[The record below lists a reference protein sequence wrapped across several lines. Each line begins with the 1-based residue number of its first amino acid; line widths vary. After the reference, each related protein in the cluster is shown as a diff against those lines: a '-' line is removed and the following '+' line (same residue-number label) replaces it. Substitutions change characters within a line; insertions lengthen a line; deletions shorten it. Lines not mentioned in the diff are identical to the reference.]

1 MEKKKKLIILGIIA
15 LTLVI
20 IGTTYAILTWTST
33 KINLGLNSGCFT
45 IDYTKGQDI
54 SGNLKLLNES
64 DLISSNK
71 FTIKNGIG
79 ISAVNIGIKSTCTI
93 EGFGSIYLN
102 ITNISEAFT
111 TGDSKGALKYA
122 VLSNTS
128 TVTTPSSV
136 TVESLLNQSFQIV
149 AKGSIESSGKKLLY
163 KMELSNTEINKYII
177 VIYVDNFLAGN
188 SITSATFSG
197 NISSEAEQK
206 SPDYDA
212 NFEIETNEE
221 DGTATIRGAFVQEK
235 DVVIPK
241 MLRKVTYTADVVSN
255 PSEEVISA
263 CEDFFVNDAE
273 MPSDLLGDVCKN
285 GKSGFRDMTLKE
297 IITENI
303 LPFSKLKQL
312 EKIGSITLQISYSS
326 KKYTVTSIGENGF
339 YKRQLTSVVIPSSVT
354 TIGHSAFRGNQLTSV
369 VIPSSVT
376 TIDNN
381 AFCDNQLTSVV
392 IPSSV
397 DEIKDQVFWVNKLTS
412 VVIPSSVTMIGESA
426 FRDNRLASITI
437 PNSVTTIKPV
447 AFGGNQL
454 TSVVIPSSVSNIAG
468 DIFQFNELVNIVV
481 DSNNSVYDSR
491 DNCNAIIETSSNKL
505 IQGSKNTII
514 PNSVTSIGNYAFM
527 GQQLINIVI
536 PNSVTAIG
544 DSAFCCNKLTNVTIP
559 SSITFIGPSAF
570 SFNNLEYIIDE
581 KSGFGSTYSQTF
593 SSSNREITDNGV
605 TYADN
610 PNLKKIYNNSGKSYN
625 WNFAVNGKSSSS
637 FATGTTNVR
646 IDGDT
651 TYNAVTVTTGQPS

>member
-64 DLISSNK
+64 DLISNNK
-71 FTIKNGIG
+71 FTIKKGIG
-79 ISAVNIGIKSTCTI
+79 ISAINIGIKSTCTI

-102 ITNISEAFT
+102 VTNISESFT

-128 TVTTPSSV
+128 TITTPSSV
-136 TVESLLNQSFQIV
+136 TVDSLLNQSFEIV

-177 VIYVDNFLAGN
+177 IIYVDNALAGN

-212 NFEIETNEE
+212 DFKIETNEE
-221 DGTATIRGAFVQEK
+221 DGTATITDYNGEEK

-241 MLRKVTYTADVVSN
+241 MLRKVTITADVVSN

-263 CEDFFVNDAE
+263 CEDFFINDG
-273 MPSDLLGDVCKN
+273 MTSDLLGDLCKN
-285 GKSGFRDMTLKE
+285 GKSGLADMTLKE
-297 IITENI
+297 IITENF
-303 LPFSKLKQL
+303 LTLSKLQQL

-326 KKYTVTSIGENGF
+326 KKYMVTSIERIAFSG
-339 YKRQLTSVVIPSSVT
+339 RQLTSIVIPNSVI
-354 TIGHSAFRGNQLTSV
+354 TIGRAAFTSNKLTSI

-376 TIDNN
+376 TIDDHNPFYNN
-381 AFCDNQLTSVV
+381 PF
-392 IPSSV
+392 
-397 DEIKDQVFWVNKLTS
+397 
-412 VVIPSSVTMIGESA
+412 ES
-426 FRDNRLASITI
+426 IC
-437 PNSVTTIKPV
+437 
-447 AFGGNQL
+447 
-454 TSVVIPSSVSNIAG
+454 
-468 DIFQFNELVNIVV
+468 V
-481 DSNNSVYDSR
+481 DSNNPIYNSR
-491 DNCNAIIETSSNKL
+491 DNSNAIIETSSNKL
-505 IQGSKNTII
+505 IQGSKNT
-514 PNSVTSIGNYAFM
+514 
-527 GQQLINIVI
+527 VI

-544 DSAFCCNKLTNVTIP
+544 DYAFDSLGITNITIPNSVTIIGNWAFQYNQLTNVKIPDTVTSIGDAAFKCNKLTGITIP
-559 SSITFIGPSAF
+559 NSVTKISTAAF
-570 SFNNLEYIIDE
+570 SYNDLDYALINL
-581 KSGFGSTYSQTF
+581 GSSLASYGGSVF
-593 SSSNREITDNGV
+593 LSSNDTTTINGITYVN
-605 TYADN
+605 N
-610 PNLKKIYNNSGKSYN
+610 PNLKTIYNNTGKAFDWNIVVNNESGTA
-625 WNFAVNGKSSSS
+625 FV
-637 FATGTTNVR
+637 TGTTNVR

-651 TYNAVTVTTGQPS
+651 TYNAVTITTGQPS

>member
-64 DLISSNK
+64 DLISNNK

-93 EGFGSIYLN
+93 EGYGSIYLN
-102 ITNISEAFT
+102 VTNISESFT

-128 TVTTPSSV
+128 TITTPSSV
-136 TVESLLNQSFQIV
+136 TVDSLLNQSFEIV

-177 VIYVDNFLAGN
+177 IIYVDNALAGN

-212 NFEIETNEE
+212 DFKIETNEE
-221 DGTATIRGAFVQEK
+221 DGTATITDYNGEEK

-241 MLRKVTYTADVVSN
+241 MLRKVTITADVVSN

-263 CEDFFVNDAE
+263 CEDFFINDAG
-273 MPSDLLGDVCKN
+273 MPSDLLGDLCKN
-285 GKSGFRDMTLKE
+285 GKSGFADMTLKE

-303 LPFSKLKQL
+303 LTFSKLQQL
-312 EKIGSITLQISYSS
+312 EKIGSITLQTSYSS
-326 KKYTVTSIGENGF
+326 KKYVVTSIAQFAFNN
-339 YKRQLTSVVIPSSVT
+339 RQLTSIVIPNSVI
-354 TIGHSAFRGNQLTSV
+354 TIGSAAFTRNKLTSI

-376 TIDNN
+376 TIDDLNS
-381 AFCDNQLTSVV
+381 F
-392 IPSSV
+392 
-397 DEIKDQVFWVNKLTS
+397 NKN
-412 VVIPSSVTMIGESA
+412 PFES
-426 FRDNRLASITI
+426 IC
-437 PNSVTTIKPV
+437 
-447 AFGGNQL
+447 
-454 TSVVIPSSVSNIAG
+454 
-468 DIFQFNELVNIVV
+468 V
-481 DSNNSVYDSR
+481 DSNNPIYNSR
-491 DNCNAIIETSSNKL
+491 DNSNAIIETSSNKL
-505 IQGSKNTII
+505 IQGSKNT
-514 PNSVTSIGNYAFM
+514 
-527 GQQLINIVI
+527 VI
-536 PNSVTAIG
+536 PNSVTTIGRSAFDSLGITNITIPDSVTAIG
-544 DSAFCCNKLTNVTIP
+544 DFAFFGNKLTSITIPNTVTSIGSEAFECNKLTGITIP
-559 SSITFIGPSAF
+559 NSVTEISTAAF
-570 SFNNLEYIIDE
+570 SYNDLDYVLI
-581 KSGFGSTYSQTF
+581 KLGSSLAAYGNAVFT
-593 SSSNREITDNGV
+593 SSNATYQFDGV
-605 TYADN
+605 TYVDN
-610 PNLKKIYNNSGKSYN
+610 PNLKNIYNNSGKKFD
-625 WNFAVNGKSSSS
+625 WNMAVNGNSGTA
-637 FATGTTNVR
+637 FVTGTTNVVKEGNR
-646 IDGDT
+646 
-651 TYNAVTVTTGQPS
+651 TYNAVTITTGQPS

>member
-64 DLISSNK
+64 DLISNNK

-79 ISAVNIGIKSTCTI
+79 ISAINIGIKSTCTI
-93 EGFGSIYLN
+93 EGYGSIYLN
-102 ITNISEAFT
+102 VTNISEAFT

-128 TVTTPSSV
+128 TITTPSSV
-136 TVESLLNQSFQIV
+136 TVDSLLNQSFEIV

-177 VIYVDNFLAGN
+177 IIYVDNALAGN

-212 NFEIETNEE
+212 DFLIETNEE
-221 DGTATIRGAFVQEK
+221 DGTATITNYIGEEK

-241 MLRKVTYTADVVSN
+241 MLRKVTITADVVSN

-263 CEDFFVNDAE
+263 CEDYFINDLQFCTSE
-273 MPSDLLGDVCKN
+273 EIGNLCKN
-285 GKSGFRDMTLKE
+285 GGADFGITLKE

-303 LPFSKLKQL
+303 LTLSKLQQL

-326 KKYTVTSIGENGF
+326 KKYTVTSIGSPAFSN
-339 YKRQLTSVVIPSSVT
+339 RQLTSIVIPNSVI
-354 TIGHSAFRGNQLTSV
+354 TIGMGAFTSNKLTSI

-376 TIDNN
+376 TIDDYNPFYKN
-381 AFCDNQLTSVV
+381 PF
-392 IPSSV
+392 
-397 DEIKDQVFWVNKLTS
+397 
-412 VVIPSSVTMIGESA
+412 ES
-426 FRDNRLASITI
+426 IC
-437 PNSVTTIKPV
+437 
-447 AFGGNQL
+447 
-454 TSVVIPSSVSNIAG
+454 
-468 DIFQFNELVNIVV
+468 V
-481 DSNNSVYDSR
+481 DSNNPIYNSR
-491 DNCNAIIETSSNKL
+491 DNSNAIIETSSNKL
-505 IQGSKNTII
+505 IQGSKNT
-514 PNSVTSIGNYAFM
+514 
-527 GQQLINIVI
+527 VI

-544 DSAFCCNKLTNVTIP
+544 DYAFNSLGITNITIPDSVTAIGNSAFFGNKLTSITIPNTVTSIGVDAFKCNKLTGITIP
-559 SSITFIGPSAF
+559 NSVTKISTGAF
-570 SFNNLEYIIDE
+570 SYNDLDYVLINL
-581 KSGFGSTYSQTF
+581 GSSLAVYGNAAFT
-593 SSSNREITDNGV
+593 SSNATYPFDGV
-605 TYADN
+605 TYVDN
-610 PNLKKIYNNSGKSYN
+610 PNLKNIYNNPGKKFD
-625 WNFAVNGKSSSS
+625 WNMAVNGNSGTA
-637 FATGTTNVR
+637 FVTGTTNVVKEGNR
-646 IDGDT
+646 
-651 TYNAVTVTTGQPS
+651 TYNAVTITTGQPSLGIDIYEK

>member
-102 ITNISEAFT
+102 VTNISESFT

-128 TVTTPSSV
+128 TITTPSSV
-136 TVESLLNQSFQIV
+136 TVDSLLNQSFEIV

-212 NFEIETNEE
+212 DFKIETNEE
-221 DGTATIRGAFVQEK
+221 DGTATITNYNGEEK

-241 MLRKVTYTADVVSN
+241 MLRKVTITADVVSN
-255 PSEEVISA
+255 PSEETISA
-263 CEDFFVNDAE
+263 CEDFFINDG
-273 MPSDLLGDVCKN
+273 MTSDLLGDLCKN
-285 GKSGFRDMTLKE
+285 GKSGFADMTLKE

-303 LPFSKLKQL
+303 LPLSKLQQL

-326 KKYTVTSIGENGF
+326 KKYMVTSIGENGF
-339 YKRQLTSVVIPSSVT
+339 YGRQLTSVVIPNSVI
-354 TIGHSAFRGNQLTSV
+354 TIGRGAFIDNKLTSI

-376 TIDNN
+376 TIDDHNPFFNN
-381 AFCDNQLTSVV
+381 PF
-392 IPSSV
+392 
-397 DEIKDQVFWVNKLTS
+397 
-412 VVIPSSVTMIGESA
+412 ES
-426 FRDNRLASITI
+426 IC
-437 PNSVTTIKPV
+437 
-447 AFGGNQL
+447 
-454 TSVVIPSSVSNIAG
+454 
-468 DIFQFNELVNIVV
+468 V
-481 DSNNSVYDSR
+481 DSNNPIYNSR
-491 DNCNAIIETSSNKL
+491 DNSNALIETSSNKL
-505 IQGSKNTII
+505 IQGSKNT
-514 PNSVTSIGNYAFM
+514 
-527 GQQLINIVI
+527 VI

-544 DSAFCCNKLTNVTIP
+544 NYAFDSLGIANITIPNSVTIIGDWAFQYNQLTNVKIPDTVTSIGSGAFKCNKLTGITIP
-559 SSITFIGPSAF
+559 NSVTEISTAAF
-570 SFNNLEYIIDE
+570 SYNDLDYALINL
-581 KSGFGSTYSQTF
+581 GSSLASYGGSVF
-593 SSSNREITDNGV
+593 LSSNDTTTINGITYVN
-605 TYADN
+605 N
-610 PNLKKIYNNSGKSYN
+610 PNLKTIYNNTGKAFD
-625 WNFAVNGKSSSS
+625 WNVVVNNEPGTA
-637 FATGTTNVR
+637 FVTGTTNVR
-646 IDGDT
+646 IVGDT

>member
-64 DLISSNK
+64 DLISNNK

-93 EGFGSIYLN
+93 EGFDSIYLN
-102 ITNISEAFT
+102 VTNISDAFT

-128 TVTTPSSV
+128 TITTPSSV
-136 TVESLLNQSFQIV
+136 TVDSLLNQSFEIV

-177 VIYVDNFLAGN
+177 VIYVDNALAGN

-212 NFEIETNEE
+212 DFLIETNEE
-221 DGTATIRGAFVQEK
+221 DGTVTITDYIGEEK

-241 MLRKVTYTADVVSN
+241 TLRKSTYTADVVSN
-255 PSEEVISA
+255 PSEKVISA
-263 CEDFFVNDAE
+263 CEDFFVNDAR

-303 LPFSKLKQL
+303 LPFSKLQQL
-312 EKIGSITLQISYSS
+312 EKIGSITNLQTSFSS
-326 KKYTVTSIGENGF
+326 KKYTVTSIGERAFMN
-339 YKRQLTSVVIPSSVT
+339 KRLTSVVIPSSVT
-354 TIGHSAFRGNQLTSV
+354 AIEFVAFNNNQLTSV

-376 TIDNN
+376 MIRESVFCNN
-381 AFCDNQLTSVV
+381 NL
-392 IPSSV
+392 I
-397 DEIKDQVFWVNKLTS
+397 
-412 VVIPSSVTMIGESA
+412 
-426 FRDNRLASITI
+426 SI
-437 PNSVTTIKPV
+437 S
-447 AFGGNQL
+447 
-454 TSVVIPSSVSNIAG
+454 
-468 DIFQFNELVNIVV
+468 V

-491 DNCNAIIETSSNKL
+491 DNSNAIIETSSNKL
-505 IQGSKNTII
+505 IQGSKNT
-514 PNSVTSIGNYAFM
+514 
-527 GQQLINIVI
+527 VI
-536 PNSVTAIG
+536 PNSVITIGNMAFSGLQLTGIVIPSSVTTIEYAAFSNNQLTAITIP
-544 DSAFCCNKLTNVTIP
+544 DSVTTIASQAFQYNKLTSITIP
-559 SSITFIGPSAF
+559 KSITTIGEFAF
-570 SFNNLEYIIDE
+570 RFNNLNYVLINLNSKLNVMERFI
-581 KSGFGSTYSQTF
+581 F
-593 SSSNREITDNGV
+593 SSSNETETINGI

-610 PNLKKIYNNSGKSYN
+610 PNLKTIYNNTGKAFD
-625 WNFAVNGKSSSS
+625 WNYVVNGYLGTA
-637 FATGTTNVR
+637 FVTGTTNAKTS
-646 IDGDT
+646 GST
-651 TYNAVTVTTGQPS
+651 TSNAVTITTGQPS

>member
-54 SGNLKLLNES
+54 SGNLKLFNES
-64 DLISSNK
+64 DLISNNK

-79 ISAVNIGIKSTCTI
+79 ISAVNIGINSTCTI

-102 ITNISEAFT
+102 VTNISESFT

-128 TVTTPSSV
+128 TITTPSSV
-136 TVESLLNQSFQIV
+136 TVDSLLNQSFEIV

-177 VIYVDNFLAGN
+177 VIYVDNALAGN
-188 SITSATFSG
+188 SITSASFSG

-212 NFEIETNEE
+212 NFKIETNEE
-221 DGTATIRGAFVQEK
+221 DGTATITNYNGEEK

-241 MLRKVTYTADVVSN
+241 MLRKVTITADVVSN
-255 PSEEVISA
+255 PSEETISA
-263 CEDFFVNDAE
+263 CEDYFINDLQFCTSE
-273 MPSDLLGDVCKN
+273 EIGNLCKN
-285 GKSGFRDMTLKE
+285 GGTGFGITLKE

-303 LPFSKLKQL
+303 LPLSKLQQL

-326 KKYTVTSIGENGF
+326 KKYMVTSIEGPAF
-339 YKRQLTSVVIPSSVT
+339 SRRQLTSIVIPNSVI
-354 TIGHSAFRGNQLTSV
+354 TIGRAAFTGNKLTSI

-376 TIDNN
+376 TIDDHNPP
-381 AFCDNQLTSVV
+381 FYDN
-392 IPSSV
+392 P
-397 DEIKDQVFWVNKLTS
+397 F
-412 VVIPSSVTMIGESA
+412 ES
-426 FRDNRLASITI
+426 IC
-437 PNSVTTIKPV
+437 
-447 AFGGNQL
+447 
-454 TSVVIPSSVSNIAG
+454 
-468 DIFQFNELVNIVV
+468 V
-481 DSNNSVYDSR
+481 DSNNSIYDSR
-491 DNCNAIIETSSNKL
+491 DNSNALIETSSNKL
-505 IQGSKNTII
+505 IQGSKNT
-514 PNSVTSIGNYAFM
+514 
-527 GQQLINIVI
+527 VI

-544 DSAFCCNKLTNVTIP
+544 NHAFYSLGITNITIPNSVTTIGDWAFVYNQLTNVKIPDTVTSIGDAAFKCNKLTSITIP
-559 SSITFIGPSAF
+559 NSVTKISTAAF
-570 SFNNLEYIIDE
+570 SYNDLDYALINLGLSPATCGNSI
-581 KSGFGSTYSQTF
+581 F
-593 SSSNREITDNGV
+593 SSSNDTTTFNGITYV
-605 TYADN
+605 DN
-610 PNLKKIYNNSGKSYN
+610 PNLKTIYNNSGKAFD
-625 WNFAVNGKSSSS
+625 WNMVVNNESGTA
-637 FATGTTNVR
+637 FVTGTTNVR
-646 IDGDT
+646 IDGGT